1 MPRIK
6 YSATQFSVSITA
18 REAAMLARIAKSV
31 EKHTYVKINRSEAV
45 RCSIRAFD
53 QMITEKLVSIEP
65 EAGKQPEAEK
75 VHRLDTAK
83 NTWKELPGRLIK
95 EQS

>member
-31 EKHTYVKINRSEAV
+31 EQKTYVKISRAEAV
-45 RCSIRAFD
+45 RCAIR
-53 QMITEKLVSIEP
+53 KLDESLN
-65 EAGKQPEAEK
+65 G
-75 VHRLDTAK
+75 
-83 NTWKELPGRLIK
+83 

>member
-1 MPRIK
+1 MMPRIK

-31 EKHTYVKINRSEAV
+31 ESKTYVKISRSEAV
-45 RCSIRAFD
+45 RCAIRAFD
-53 QMITEKLVSIEP
+53 QALANGGFHFEMLNSSP
-65 EAGKQPEAEK
+65 QA
-75 VHRLDTAK
+75 R
-83 NTWKELPGRLIK
+83 